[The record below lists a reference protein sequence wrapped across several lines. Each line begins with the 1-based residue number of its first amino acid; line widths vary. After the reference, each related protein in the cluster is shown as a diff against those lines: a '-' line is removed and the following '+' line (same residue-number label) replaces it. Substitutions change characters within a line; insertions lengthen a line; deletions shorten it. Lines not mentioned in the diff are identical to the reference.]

1 MIRKLL
7 KKKILLGVSTMVVLV
22 SLAGTCNMVTYAS
35 EGSDI
40 VSSGDEGIMP
50 HSDIIEWRYKEI
62 NGDVYRRQYNY
73 TRQYWIGEWELYAVG
88 QH

>member
-1 MIRKLL
+1 MVRKLF
-7 KKKILLGVSTMVVLV
+7 KKKVLLGVSTMAVLF
-22 SLAGTCNMVTYAS
+22 AMTGTCNMVTYAS
-35 EGSDI
+35 E
-40 VSSGDEGIMP
+40 SSVVGYSSDEGIMP

-73 TRQYWIGEWELYAVG
+73 TQEYWIGEWELYAVG